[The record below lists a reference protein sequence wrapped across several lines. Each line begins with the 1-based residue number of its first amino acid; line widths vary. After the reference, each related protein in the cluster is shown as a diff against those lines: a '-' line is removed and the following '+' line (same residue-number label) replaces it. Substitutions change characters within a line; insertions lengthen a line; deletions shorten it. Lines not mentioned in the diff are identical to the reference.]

1 MSVTIWCPAAP
12 RQRVTR
18 PCTSPDMGVP
28 CTAEERCGYCTD
40 GQEQYEDTD
49 APEINLSN
57 ANARAVLGAAGLP
70 SEGDLCGTLA
80 HANIPNALQR
90 IMRAV
95 NADRVVE
102 SQVRPTVHERG
113 TYGALLID
121 YGADAP
127 YIQGRVVQL
136 RDILMYASRNGYD
149 VSWG

>member
-12 RQRVTR
+12 RQMVTR

-70 SEGDLCGTLA
+70 SEGDRCGTLA

-90 IMRAV
+90 IMR
-95 NADRVVE
+95 
-102 SQVRPTVHERG
+102 ERG

-136 RDILMYASRNGYD
+136 RDILMILMYASRNGYD